1 MDLARRLQN
10 GVGGEIRNVKA
21 IEYADEIAN
30 LIEEVELKWT
40 TELQLLTVI
49 ADISPITN
57 TTYLVFRIQ
66 VHFLA
71 LF

>member
-1 MDLARRLQN
+1 M
-10 GVGGEIRNVKA
+10 KA